1 LPFRYPK
8 TRFLALLGSPHGA
21 TAVIFWEKT
30 VWLGYEGLCLG
41 VLGVFSGVLGSDFA
55 KTRGFFSD

>member
-1 LPFRYPK
+1 MVQRRLFFGK
-8 TRFLALLGSPHGA
+8 IQFG
-21 TAVIFWEKT
+21 W
-30 VWLGYEGLCLG
+30 GYEGLGLG